1 MASVSS
7 LVTALSLSNYS
18 QAITFQSSDQ
28 EIVQAKLKQFWK
40 YRHLETNYLC
50 SLIAESFIGTPYQE
64 NTLETNQNEELV
76 INLRAFD
83 CVTFLDNVIA
93 LCLCLK
99 SNQQEIGSFEF
110 FCRNIQL
117 IRYRKGLLS
126 GYESRLHYFSDWLRD
141 GQRKGLLQL
150 LPANHKQLAEVNLLS
165 NSLTDYEKKE
175 SIQIVESKLNLENT
189 KWPISYFDCQDLN
202 QVLNSRIN
210 ARANPQINTQNPEK
224 FLLRSGN
231 IIGFVSNKAGLDF
244 NHVAFLKQI
253 PSSQGQNLTFIHA
266 SSINRQVEI
275 YDGSLLEYCQ
285 SKKSNKGITAAKLS
299 F

>member
-7 LVTALSLSNYS
+7 LVTALSLINYS

-50 SLIAESFIGTPYQE
+50 FLIAESFIGTPYQE

-99 SNQQEIGSFEF
+99 SNHQEIGSFEF

-165 NSLTDYEKKE
+165 NSLTDCEKKE

-231 IIGFVSNKAGLDF
+231 IIGFVSNKVGLDF
-244 NHVAFLKQI
+244 NHVAFVKQI
-253 PSSQGQNLTFIHA
+253 SSSQGENLTFIHA